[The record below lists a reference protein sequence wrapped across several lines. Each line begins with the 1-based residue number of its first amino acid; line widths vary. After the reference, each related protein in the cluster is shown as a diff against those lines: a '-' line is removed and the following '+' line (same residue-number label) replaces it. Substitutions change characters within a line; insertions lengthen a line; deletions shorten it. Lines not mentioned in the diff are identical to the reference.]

1 MKKFFSLVLGAI
13 LVGGFAS
20 CNNDDPTVKGG
31 EAEGEQVY
39 LSFKV
44 QNGVDTRS
52 ATTENGE
59 YVSTDTVEVGT
70 DA

>member
-13 LVGGFAS
+13 LVAGFAS
-20 CNNDDPTVKGG
+20 CNNEEPTVKGG

-44 QNGVDTRS
+44 QSGDGTRS
-52 ATTENGE
+52 ATTDG
-59 YVSTDTVEVGT
+59 G
-70 DA
+70 